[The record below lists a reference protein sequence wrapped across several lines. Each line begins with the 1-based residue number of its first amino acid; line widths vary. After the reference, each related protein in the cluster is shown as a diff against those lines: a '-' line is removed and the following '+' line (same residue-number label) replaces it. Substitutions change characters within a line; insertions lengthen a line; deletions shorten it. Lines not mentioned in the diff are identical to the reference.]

1 MAVQRSMVQVG
12 ELHGVA
18 KLVWCGVH
26 NFGGNQGLSHCVG
39 VVDGSGTWRLALLS
53 NRQRRVG

>member
-1 MAVQRSMVQVG
+1 MVQVG

-39 VVDGSGTWRLALLS
+39 VVDGSEMWRLALLR